1 MFLDLPIRPTW
12 SFSLLSWTSISCGCH
27 NPECKQ
33 IVDRGR
39 AHASEPYHSFPFVN
53 WGEIPPTEFLKGSYN
68 TTYLKSSVQSLV
80 FSEISKK
87 SSFFFF
93 FLLLVYTCL
102 CSPLDCK
109 CFEKT
114 GAIYGCNFL
123 FRSAWHTVDTCR
135 SAVMGF
141 GSTRFP
147 ASQPPMGLT
156 RQLAD
161 SAELKPSCGLHLA
174 RLCTHSRLDESE
186 SQAHLK

>member
-1 MFLDLPIRPTW
+1 MPLIPSFRYVGCLLILRETFLDLPIRPTW

-39 AHASEPYHSFPFVN
+39 ARASEPYHSFPFVN
-53 WGEIPPTEFLKGSYN
+53 WGEIPPTEFLKGSYS

-87 SSFFFF
+87 SIFF

-102 CSPLDCK
+102 CSRLDCK

-114 GAIYGCNFL
+114 GAIYGCSLPFG
-123 FRSAWHTVDTCR
+123 SAYHTVDTCPG
-135 SAVMGF
+135 SGIGF
-141 GSTRFP
+141 WIHKIPWVP
-147 ASQPPMGLT
+147 ATNGT
-156 RQLAD
+156 D
-161 SAELKPSCGLHLA
+161 
-174 RLCTHSRLDESE
+174 
-186 SQAHLK
+186 QAACWFS